1 MVKKVLL
8 IAMVA
13 LMGLLGTRAQAQKI
27 IDTWSFNT
35 GVDTTLWYDI
45 DGVDS
50 TILAGPMSSGRS
62 GQVPIGFP
70 FTLGP
75 ATHSVFSVNVNGTV
89 HFGPSLISTYQYFNQ
104 PLSNNYNNNGNCP
117 KVEPFGWRG
126 RFYDDSYTRYALLGD
141 SGSRVLVIE
150 TRMSGSYWTY
160 GSYCTFQVQLFE
172 TGGLRMVFGE
182 SDDDAATGAA
192 QMQNGIA
199 TDNDADKDVI
209 FIDYGTHEAV
219 RWDWSSYYSRNN
231 STWPEKGRW
240 YMVQPDSNYCPYPSN
255 VSVQSDNPTSL
266 TLSTSGNQTDMRLQ
280 VPVVGVDTIWPMGQS
295 TFVVTTPFNPET
307 QYQGTLQSV
316 CDSGKMSYR
325 TRSFNIYTDC
335 GDVIYLPWTADFSQ
349 FWECWDWSQNT
360 GDNKRWTRTS
370 SGIGLSTAM
379 RSGTTT
385 TQSYDEWLLVPVFDL
400 PDTNGLTLRWNYEA
414 QVLEGVAPTV
424 DVRVALCAADGTVD
438 SADWTTVLT
447 LNSVSTSTT
456 QCYIN
461 LDAWR
466 GQRVRVAFVR
476 TGTGGKYAAVDNFRL
491 YLQHQPIME
500 LSAPAVA
507 HVGDTTVFTATRLT
521 GVDSN
526 VVWTW
531 HSALLD
537 STWVMNGF
545 NGVNGQSVLNIVYPA
560 LGFDTVTVVL
570 ATAYGADT
578 MTAAVDVVDC
588 SPVTV
593 FPWSEDF
600 VHSIDC
606 WPTDGWQKYSNS
618 HGISAKD
625 ETGTTR
631 SYYDLAYC
639 NTVGKYM
646 ITPPIVLPATGMEN
660 MALWVECDPTLEVR
674 LSPTGSTDPA
684 DFTDT
689 LIIVPDNGSNQT
701 MLWYTADLEPY
712 AGQTVR
718 AALFKTSGNT
728 AYVNTVKVDYD
739 TLPRLRELTAPAKS
753 ATDSTIVYT
762 ATLRRGSTDGLTY
775 TWHSSLMDSTVTL
788 PSLSYSSTWLLQ
800 YNRGGVDT
808 IKVIAANDYGADT
821 LVKTVRV
828 KDCYPATLPW
838 KEDFQ
843 DGDICW
849 YKNAICKWYDAIPA
863 NYSAYEHLRYLYL
876 NVKTDTSGSWIM
888 SKQIQLPADSNL
900 HPRLFWKVA
909 SSNSSYQH
917 LYSVMVST
925 DEDRT
930 DYSEYYEVYIDSS
943 THVNFSNYDQLS
955 VDLTQYAGQNIY
967 VAFVNA
973 EWHMAPS
980 NIGLYIDDVE
990 IRATA
995 IPRITLVADGSDY
1008 YYGDSATFTATL
1020 IEGTT
1025 DGLTYTWHSTLLD
1038 STWSLSNSTTWS
1050 LNYGLTN
1057 GYDTVTVIA
1066 SNAYGSDTAMVVVNS
1081 VVITQ
1086 PYISDFTAEEMSF
1099 FMEEDRAEMGDTV
1112 VYVITRNR
1120 CITTGLTYSLHS
1132 TLLDTTVTVA
1142 TTADTCRFTLAYP
1155 EEGYDTITA
1164 LIYNAYDVSDT
1175 ATLWLTVSDCP
1186 AVSVPFFEDFDHLG
1200 EAYEYIP
1207 CWPGYY
1213 WLQPNGDSNL
1223 AARFAG
1229 VGSHYSLISPAI
1241 DLPAD
1246 SLGLQ
1251 LSWYT
1256 EFSSNVTSN
1265 VPIRILVSPTGSAHI
1280 ADFTDVIFDRSTPN
1294 HSYDSLS
1301 LDAYRGQRI
1310 RIAFTMSG
1318 YYNIFDNIR
1327 IDYDRSAPRLTV
1339 SGPTTAATLEDN
1351 VYTANVTAGSPHG
1364 LTYSW
1369 RSSMVDQGLAHYR
1382 IQDSEFI
1389 INYFTGGTDTIR
1401 CIVANDYGA
1410 DTQTVVVP
1418 VSGCGYV
1425 QLPYFEDFNAM
1436 AVGGKPDCWSV
1447 VWHKEPSCAP
1457 KVVAPGSF
1465 YFSPDNSRLL
1475 FLTAAANST
1484 YYDTAAIVLLP
1495 AFDFPVASL
1504 KMSLWYA
1511 YEDTTIGTLS
1521 AGYMD
1526 NGRFVPVTEL
1536 PVVGHS
1542 GRYDTISF
1550 ASAPATATR
1559 LALCWKQMTNSTW
1572 YSASID
1578 NVEVTTAALP
1588 HDVIYLT
1595 VNDSTATEISLDGPA
1610 AVYALD
1616 TNRYSAVVTAG
1627 PDSGL
1632 TYTWHSSMAARGL
1645 AQFSTLHSSLF
1656 TINYTSTGIDT
1667 VWLTVSNGMDT
1678 GVAYRVVTITAP
1690 LEVAIT
1696 GSTRA
1701 IVGEGQNYRAAVT
1714 VGSHYGV
1721 SYSWHSTL
1729 LNSTWIDT
1737 TGVID
1742 SIVLVYPFGGTD
1754 TLSVTATS
1762 PFTSYTASMVVT
1774 VTNCNIS
1781 VFPAFEGFENDNCWI
1796 TVNTVAGQGWT
1807 RRSAYRRSGNWSME
1821 AVYPT
1826 HGNPTDDW
1834 LISPAIDLPANGT
1847 VTMTYYRF
1855 FQESEPFDRNYEPK
1869 VQMRVST
1876 TGRNDTTLFTDT
1888 VPITY
1893 IGLIGNFWKAYSVS
1907 LADYQ
1912 GQTVYLAFRNRET
1925 VHPGGYSSMEWHLAI
1940 DDLAFTV
1947 DQVPVISLN
1956 TDEVY
1961 YTCDTAVATV
1971 DINRY
1976 DSLQYDIRWHSRMVD
1991 RGLAQFEVRGSEFR
2005 IDYLVGGRDTISVA
2019 VSNAYGTDS
2028 VWRAVDVHYCEV
2040 VNDFPHVFRP
2050 VTDDAEW
2057 GCWKRWNLS
2066 PDRYGGWGRGY
2077 DYYNHGYGS
2086 YLCIMSKAT
2095 YNSSYNP
2102 DEWLVS
2108 PLIALPSNAESITL
2122 HWHGFCEEST
2132 FNLEISTTGRD
2143 SAAQF
2148 TTTLYS
2154 QTNGSLYTP
2163 QMQEHWSYYN
2173 VDISSYRGQTVSL
2186 AFHNVGPVDYPYGY
2200 VALDTMWIECTL
2212 DTTPVPPDTVW
2223 HTVTVLCDS
2232 TMGTVSGAGTYEEGT
2247 TVTLTATPHEG
2258 YRFVIWSDS
2267 VTAATRTVKVDT
2279 DTTLTA
2285 YFAPDTTFVLP
2296 DTVWRTVSVTTD
2308 APGACEAYGSGRYPD
2323 SSTVEIGYTMMD
2335 TATVGGHWQFLGW
2348 SDGVSGNPR
2357 DILVTSDTAIMA
2369 LFEWIEDS
2377 VGIGNLIDN
2386 QYVSVYPNPA
2396 FGDVTVKVGQLSIL
2410 TVLDLQGRTVIPPTP
2425 VNSTFIIQHSLLLTG
2440 TYFVRIV
2447 TEGGVT
2453 IKKLIMQ

>member
-199 TDNDADKDVI
+199 TGNSSDKDVI

-219 RWDWSSYYSRNN
+219 RWDWTTYDGRNN

-349 FWECWDWSQNT
+349 FWECWDWSQST

-370 SGIGLSTAM
+370 SGISLSTAM

-414 QVLEGVAPTV
+414 QVLDGVAPTV
-424 DVRVALCAADGTVD
+424 DVRVAPCTADGTVD

-447 LNSVSTSTT
+447 LDYVSTSTT

-537 STWVMNGF
+537 TTWVMNGF
-545 NGVNGQSVLNIVYPA
+545 NWMNGQSVLNIVYPA

-578 MTAAVDVVDC
+578 MTVTVDVVDC

-606 WPTDGWQKYSNS
+606 WPTDGWQKYTYSY
-618 HGISAKD
+618 GLSAKD

-701 MLWYTADLEPY
+701 MLWYTADLESY

-753 ATDSTIVYT
+753 ATDSTVVCT

-888 SKQIQLPADSNL
+888 SKEINIPADTTML
-900 HPRLFWKVA
+900 PRLFWKVA
-909 SSNSSYQH
+909 SSNKNYRH
-917 LYSVMVST
+917 LYSVLVTAADDYT
-925 DEDRT
+925 DT
-930 DYSEYYEVYIDSS
+930 ANYVPVYLDSA
-943 THVNFSNYDQLS
+943 THTTFSSYDLLS
-955 VDLTQYAGQNIY
+955 VDLRPYAGQSIH
-967 VAFVNA
+967 VAFHNHA
-973 EWHMAPS
+973 WHMPTS
-980 NIGLYIDDVE
+980 STGLYIDDVE
-990 IRATA
+990 VRATA
-995 IPRITLVADGSDY
+995 VPRITLAADNSTY
-1008 YYGDSATFTATL
+1008 YYGDTARFTATL
-1020 IEGTT
+1020 TEGSTN
-1025 DGLTYTWHSTLLD
+1025 GLSYMWHSTLLD
-1038 STWSLSNSTTWS
+1038 TTFTS
-1050 LNYGLTN
+1050 DSACLALNYGLLY
-1057 GYDTVTVIA
+1057 GQDTVSVVAT
-1066 SNAYGSDTAMVVVNS
+1066 NAFGSDSAS
-1081 VVITQ
+1081 VAVMSQVINQ
-1086 PYISDFTAEEMSF
+1086 PVAYLSILEKSPHMRVDKAEV
-1099 FMEEDRAEMGDTV
+1099 GDTV
-1112 VYVITRNR
+1112 VYVVTRNR
-1120 CITTGLTYSLHS
+1120 CVTIGLTYSLHS
-1132 TLLDTTVTVA
+1132 TLEDTTITVT
-1142 TTADTCRFTLAYP
+1142 TTADTCYFP
-1155 EEGYDTITA
+1155 
-1164 LIYNAYDVSDT
+1164 LIYTNEGVDSITVNVSNTYGSGQDSVRMNIYNCPV
-1175 ATLWLTVSDCP
+1175 AT
-1186 AVSVPFFEDFDHLG
+1186 VPFFEDFNDMGGTGYLT
-1200 EAYEYIP
+1200 
-1207 CWPGYY
+1207 CWPGYW
-1213 WLQPNGDSNL
+1213 WLQGRGDSNYAVRL
-1223 AARFAG
+1223 S
-1229 VGSHYSLISPAI
+1229 GSAIHQALISPAI

-1246 SLGLQ
+1246 TLGLQ
-1251 LSWYT
+1251 LSWYAQFT
-1256 EFSSNVTSN
+1256 SNATPN
-1265 VPIRILVSPTGSAHI
+1265 VPIRIMVSPTGSAHI
-1280 ADFTDVIFDRSTPN
+1280 ADFTDELYNRTMPN
-1294 HSYDSLS
+1294 YSYDSVS
-1301 LDAYRGQRI
+1301 LDAYRGQRV
-1310 RIAFTMSG
+1310 RLAFYFSG
-1318 YYNIFDNIR
+1318 YYGLFDDIK
-1327 IDYDRSAPRLTV
+1327 IDYDRSVPRLTV

-1475 FLTAAANST
+1475 FLAAAANST

-1526 NGRFVPVTEL
+1526 NGQFVPVTEL

-1696 GSTRA
+1696 GPTRA

-1762 PFTSYTASMVVT
+1762 PFTTYTASMVVT

-1912 GQTVYLAFRNRET
+1912 GQTIYLAFRNRET

-2040 VNDFPHVFRP
+2040 VNNFPHVFRP

-2066 PDRYGGWGRGY
+2066 PDTYGGWGRGY

-2086 YLCIMSKAT
+2086 YLCIMSRST
-2095 YNSSYNP
+2095 YNSNYNP

-2173 VDISSYRGQTVSL
+2173 VDLSSYRGQTVSL

-2223 HTVTVLCDS
+2223 HTV
-2232 TMGTVSGAGTYEEGT
+2232 
-2247 TVTLTATPHEG
+2247 
-2258 YRFVIWSDS
+2258 
-2267 VTAATRTVKVDT
+2267 
-2279 DTTLTA
+2279 
-2285 YFAPDTTFVLP
+2285 
-2296 DTVWRTVSVTTD
+2296 SVTTD

-2323 SSTVEIGYTMMD
+2323 SSTVAIGYTMMD

-2348 SDGVSGNPR
+2348 SDGGTGNPR
-2357 DILVTSDTAIMA
+2357 EILVTSDTAVIA

-2377 VGIGNLIDN
+2377 VGIDNLMDN
-2386 QYVSVYPNPA
+2386 QHVSVYPNPA
-2396 FGDVTVKVGQLSIL
+2396 FGDVTVKVGQPSVL

-2425 VNSTFIIQHSLLLTG
+2425 IDSTLIIQHSSLLTG

>member
-240 YMVQPDSNYCPYPSN
+240 YMVQPDSNYCPYPPS
-255 VSVQSDNPTSL
+255 VSVQNENPTSL

-424 DVRVALCAADGTVD
+424 DVRVAPCAADGTVD

-476 TGTGGKYAAVDNFRL
+476 TGTGGKYAAVDNFRF

-537 STWVMNGF
+537 TTWVMNGF
-545 NGVNGQSVLNIVYPA
+545 NGMNGQSVLNIVYPA

-753 ATDSTIVYT
+753 ATDSAIVCT

-888 SKQIQLPADSNL
+888 SKEINIPADTTML
-900 HPRLFWKVA
+900 PRLFWKVA
-909 SSNSSYQH
+909 SSNKNYRH
-917 LYSVMVST
+917 LYSVLVTAADDYT
-925 DEDRT
+925 DT
-930 DYSEYYEVYIDSS
+930 ANYVPVYLDSA
-943 THVNFSNYDQLS
+943 THTTFSSYDLLS
-955 VDLTQYAGQNIY
+955 VDLRPYAGQSIH
-967 VAFVNA
+967 VAFHNHA
-973 EWHMAPS
+973 WHMPTS
-980 NIGLYIDDVE
+980 STGLYIDDVE
-990 IRATA
+990 VRATA
-995 IPRITLVADGSDY
+995 VPRITLAADNSTY
-1008 YYGDSATFTATL
+1008 YYGDTARFTATL
-1020 IEGTT
+1020 TEGSTN
-1025 DGLTYTWHSTLLD
+1025 GLSYMWHSTLLD
-1038 STWSLSNSTTWS
+1038 TTFTS
-1050 LNYGLTN
+1050 DSACLALNYGLLY
-1057 GYDTVTVIA
+1057 GQDTVSVVAT
-1066 SNAYGSDTAMVVVNS
+1066 NAFGSDSAS
-1081 VVITQ
+1081 VAVMSQVINQ
-1086 PYISDFTAEEMSF
+1086 PVAYLSILEKSPHMRVDKAEV
-1099 FMEEDRAEMGDTV
+1099 GDTV
-1112 VYVITRNR
+1112 VYVVTRNR
-1120 CITTGLTYSLHS
+1120 CVTIGLTYSLHS
-1132 TLLDTTVTVA
+1132 TLEDTTITVT
-1142 TTADTCRFTLAYP
+1142 TTADTCYFP
-1155 EEGYDTITA
+1155 
-1164 LIYNAYDVSDT
+1164 LIYTNEGVDSITVNVSNTYGSGQDSVRMNIYNCPV
-1175 ATLWLTVSDCP
+1175 AT
-1186 AVSVPFFEDFDHLG
+1186 VPFFEDFNDMGGTGYLT
-1200 EAYEYIP
+1200 
-1207 CWPGYY
+1207 CWPGYW
-1213 WLQPNGDSNL
+1213 WLQGRGDSNYAVRL
-1223 AARFAG
+1223 S
-1229 VGSHYSLISPAI
+1229 GSAIHQALISPAI

-1246 SLGLQ
+1246 TLGLQ
-1251 LSWYT
+1251 LSWYAQFT
-1256 EFSSNVTSN
+1256 SNATPN
-1265 VPIRILVSPTGSAHI
+1265 VPIRIMVSPTGSAHI
-1280 ADFTDVIFDRSTPN
+1280 ADFTDELYNRTMPN
-1294 HSYDSLS
+1294 YSYDSVS
-1301 LDAYRGQRI
+1301 LDAYRGQRV
-1310 RIAFTMSG
+1310 RLAFYFSG
-1318 YYNIFDNIR
+1318 YYGLFDDIK
-1327 IDYDRSAPRLTV
+1327 IDYDRSVPRLTV

-1475 FLTAAANST
+1475 FLAAAANST

-1588 HDVIYLT
+1588 HDVIHLT

-1696 GSTRA
+1696 GPTRA

-1742 SIVLVYPFGGTD
+1742 SIVLFYPFGGTD

-1912 GQTVYLAFRNRET
+1912 GQTIYLAFRNRET

-1961 YTCDTAVATV
+1961 YTCDTAVATI

-1991 RGLAQFEVRGSEFR
+1991 RGLAQFEVQGSEFR

-2019 VSNAYGTDS
+2019 VSNACGTDS

-2040 VNDFPHVFRP
+2040 VNNFPHVFRP

-2173 VDISSYRGQTVSL
+2173 VDLSSYRGQTVSL

-2223 HTVTVLCDS
+2223 HTV
-2232 TMGTVSGAGTYEEGT
+2232 
-2247 TVTLTATPHEG
+2247 
-2258 YRFVIWSDS
+2258 
-2267 VTAATRTVKVDT
+2267 
-2279 DTTLTA
+2279 
-2285 YFAPDTTFVLP
+2285 
-2296 DTVWRTVSVTTD
+2296 SVTTD

-2323 SSTVEIGYTMMD
+2323 SSTVAIGYTMMD

-2357 DILVTSDTAIMA
+2357 DILVTSDTAVMA

-2377 VGIGNLIDN
+2377 VGIDNLIDN

-2425 VNSTFIIQHSLLLTG
+2425 VNSTFIIQHSSLLTG